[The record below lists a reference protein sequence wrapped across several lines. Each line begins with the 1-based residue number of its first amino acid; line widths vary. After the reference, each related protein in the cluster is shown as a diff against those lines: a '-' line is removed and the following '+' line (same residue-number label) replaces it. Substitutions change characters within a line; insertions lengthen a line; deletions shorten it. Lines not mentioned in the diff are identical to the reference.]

1 MVGRLTFGVT
11 FHSSELVGMAVGLE
25 QQAIGRVHRM
35 GQTKQVFVTT
45 LVAKGTIEENIVK
58 WNENTAAAMTA
69 GVRALESQA
78 PSGGADDVDDS
89 YRAKRM
95 EDIIRLFSPTPA

>member
-1 MVGRLTFGVT
+1 
-11 FHSSELVGMAVGLE
+11 
-25 QQAIGRVHRM
+25 M

-58 WNENTAAAMTA
+58 WNENTTAAMTA
-69 GVRALESQA
+69 GVRVPDAQVA
-78 PSGGADDVDDS
+78 AGGSDDVDAS

-95 EDIIRLFSPTPA
+95 EDIVRLFSPASA